1 MLASGV
7 MCMKA
12 FSIYSESNDDSKL
25 LLVLQLQDL
34 KAIERVAVQNSVAIR
49 ILLKS
54 MVQDSTLQGIN
65 VSWDFSHHACYPVIA
80 VKHAAS
86 PASL

>member
-1 MLASGV
+1 MFHV
-7 MCMKA
+7 CN
-12 FSIYSESNDDSKL
+12 ESSSDLTCL
-25 LLVLQLQDL
+25 LTLQLQDL

-54 MVQDSTLQGIN
+54 MVQDSSLQDIN
-65 VSWDFSHHACYPVIA
+65 VSWDFPHHACYPVIA